1 MPRLP
6 LSCNEYRLIN
16 YQLWIGD
23 PTLDDVQPY
32 YGIYLREAGA
42 PLVKTASR
50 AMTPIE
56 SQRDTHN
63 PIEPTGRF
71 ADRKIPPAL

>member
-1 MPRLP
+1 V
-6 LSCNEYRLIN
+6 
-16 YQLWIGD
+16 GD

-32 YGIYLREAGA
+32 YGIYLREVGA

-63 PIEPTGRF
+63 PIEPTGGF
-71 ADRKIPPAL
+71 ADREIPSAL

>member
-1 MPRLP
+1 M
-6 LSCNEYRLIN
+6 
-16 YQLWIGD
+16 GD

-32 YGIYLREAGA
+32 YGIYLREVGA

-50 AMTPIE
+50 SMTSIE

-63 PIEPTGRF
+63 PIERTGGF
-71 ADRKIPPAL
+71 AEREIPPAL